1 MPTLFLSKKF
11 QMSIAGVISIVLSH
25 YLGISEEKT
34 MMIAGLC
41 AAYLGAQGLADW
53 GKEAKKIEKQ

>member
-1 MPTLFLSKKF
+1 MPSLFLSKKF
-11 QMSIAGVISIVLSH
+11 QMSIAGVISVVLSH

-41 AAYLGAQGLADW
+41 ASFIAAQGLADW
-53 GKEAKKIEKQ
+53 GKEAKKVEKQ